1 MIMPSGSHGGSSGSH
16 FGGGSS
22 GGSHFGGGS
31 SGGQFSNRTTP
42 IHWVWH
48 GHSYYIPVS
57 SGSSIQAWFVAIFV
71 MLFIAILSAVPLF
84 HSNSVINK
92 IQVDR
97 NYYIHMIEKAEQNE
111 NYKKEGT
118 IKDIFYNEDCG
129 KWYFTYEIAYDDG
142 VLEGYTYSVYSESEI
157 YEFEIGQTLYF
168 AVNNPNVN
176 ADTDSINMEYK
187 NIPLEADGEYIN
199 AKRNIAV
206 CSVLLA
212 VFGSLTI
219 ILTIVAIRRLK
230 KVIMKS
236 QDTSNLTEEEKKK
249 TCVYCGTMFKDG
261 ETKCSS
267 CGASRKE

>member
-1 MIMPSGSHGGSSGSH
+1 MPSGSHGGSSGSH

-118 IKDIFYNEDCG
+118 VKDIFYNEDCG
-129 KWYFTYEIAYDDG
+129 KWYFTYEIAYDGG

-187 NIPLEADGEYIN
+187 NIPLESDGEYIN
-199 AKRNIAV
+199 AKRNISV